1 MANTASETLAAGIT
15 SLGAEPGHQAAL
27 NEYLALLKKWN
38 KPFNLTALRSESDM
52 VVKHLLDSLSVESYL
67 SSAERVCDVGTGAG
81 LPGIPLAICLPD
93 TQFVLLDSNGKKT
106 RFLEQVKNQLGLS
119 NVEIVQDR
127 VENYRP
133 QALFNVVIS
142 RAFADL
148 NRMCRATHHLLSDD
162 GLWFAMKS
170 QAAESEILGLDRK
183 FIVQQRVDLKVPF
196 LNDAR
201 MLAIV
206 KQDESIE

>member
-1 MANTASETLAAGIT
+1 MASAASETLAEGIA
-15 SLGAEPGHQAAL
+15 SLGAEPGHQTAL

-67 SSAERVCDVGTGAG
+67 ISAERVCDVGTGAG

-133 QALFNVVIS
+133 QALFDVVIS

-148 NRMCRATHHLLSDD
+148 NRMCRVTHHLLSDD

-170 QAAESEILGLDRK
+170 QTAESEILGLDRR

-196 LNDAR
+196 LDDAR

-206 KQDESIE
+206 KQGENIE